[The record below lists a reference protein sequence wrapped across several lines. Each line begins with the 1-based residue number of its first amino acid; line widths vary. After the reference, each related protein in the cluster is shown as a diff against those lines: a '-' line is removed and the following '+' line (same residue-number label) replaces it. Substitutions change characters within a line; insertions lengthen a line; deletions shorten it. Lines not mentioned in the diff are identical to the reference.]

1 MKNKLIAVTVCVVV
15 VAALI
20 CSFAACT
27 PTPAEVTELTVYLPD
42 GAPALA
48 VANLFETN
56 EIAGKQ
62 LNLNITTGIDIQT
75 KVLSGEADIVVCPTN
90 MAATLYNK
98 DVDYKL
104 ISANVFGLLYLVGN
118 EPVASLSDLV
128 GKVVHSI
135 GKNLTPEF
143 VFKKILANANIEY
156 VDSDVA
162 VEGKVAIRYYSAGGE
177 IIPRLKSGDVDYA
190 ILGEPAVT
198 KSAVPELF
206 DLQALWKQATKLD
219 ESYPQAGVFVKSE
232 LLDDTKF
239 IDDLLKALNENTQY
253 LQDNSDKIASL
264 LVQNGSSDF
273 NGATFTANILE
284 RCNIRCVK
292 ATDCKTQLI
301 KYFEAIATINPSFKL
316 PDDGFYGR

>member
-1 MKNKLIAVTVCVVV
+1 MKTKLIAVAVCIIV
-15 VAALI
+15 VAALM
-20 CSFAACT
+20 CSLVACN
-27 PTPAEVTELTVYLPD
+27 PANDKELTFYLPD

-48 VANLFETN
+48 VASLFETKQ
-56 EIAGKQ
+56 IAGRSLQ
-62 LNLNITTGIDIQT
+62 LNITTGADVQA
-75 KVLSGEADIVVCPTN
+75 KVLNGEADIVVCPTN

-98 DVDYKL
+98 GADYKL

-118 EPVASLSDLV
+118 KPATDLNDLV

-135 GKNLTPEF
+135 GKNNTPEF
-143 VFKKILANANIEY
+143 VFKKILANADIEY

-162 VEGKVAIRYYSAGGE
+162 VEGKVAIRYYGTGGE
-177 IIPRLKSGDVDYA
+177 IIPRLKSGEVDYA

-198 KSAVPELF
+198 KAGVNELF
-206 DLQALWKQATKLD
+206 DLQTLWKQATNLD

-239 IDDLLKALNENTQY
+239 IDELLQALTSNTQY
-253 LQDNSDKIASL
+253 LQNNSDKIASL
-264 LVQNGSSDF
+264 LVQNGSADF
-273 NGATFTANILE
+273 NGTTFTANVLE

-292 ATDCKTQLI
+292 ATDCKTQLT

-316 PDDGFYGR
+316 PNDGFYGG